1 MANSLHPHVVGA
13 STAPFIGESKEVRT
27 TEFRFETNYDQKGLA
42 VMARALRKT
51 IRKKRSRR
59 SHIFG
64 WCIITLVVLLIAA
77 GRMLEEPW
85 TVRDTLNCA
94 VGVILIVILLTED
107 QVNAFFAKKKLLPGT
122 SSAKCVFGEES
133 YTSATEAASTEF
145 HYKAVQQVC
154 ETADYFVFL
163 FSQRHGQ
170 IYDKATLSGG
180 TAEEFRTFITEKT
193 GKPIA
198 YIK

>member
-1 MANSLHPHVVGA
+1 M
-13 STAPFIGESKEVRT
+13 
-27 TEFRFETNYDQKGLA
+27 EFRFETKYDQRGLTA
-42 VMARALRKT
+42 MARALRRT
-51 IRKKRSRR
+51 VRKKRSRR

-64 WCIITLVVLLIAA
+64 WCLVTLAILLIAV

-85 TVRDTLNCA
+85 TLRDTLNLG

-107 QVNAFFAKKKLLPGT
+107 QVNAFFAKKKMLPGT
-122 SSAKCVFGEES
+122 SIARSVFTEES
-133 YTSATEAASTEF
+133 YTSTTEAAATEF
-145 HYKAVQQVC
+145 HYETVQQVC
-154 ETADYFVFL
+154 ETADYFVLL
-163 FSQRHGQ
+163 FSRQHGQ
-170 IYDKATLSGG
+170 IYDKAALSGG

>member
-1 MANSLHPHVVGA
+1 M
-13 STAPFIGESKEVRT
+13 
-27 TEFRFETNYDQKGLA
+27 EFRFETRYDQKGLTA
-42 VMARALRKT
+42 MARALRKT

-64 WCIITLVVLLIAA
+64 WCVVVLAGLLIAA
-77 GRMLEEPW
+77 QRLLGEPW
-85 TVRDTLNCA
+85 ALRDTLNCG
-94 VGVILIVILLTED
+94 VGAILLVILFTED

-122 SSAKCVFGEES
+122 SSAKCVFREES
-133 YTSATEAASTEF
+133 YTSTTEVASTEF
-145 HYKAVQQVC
+145 HYESVQQVC
-154 ETADYFVFL
+154 ETADYFVLL
-163 FSQRHGQ
+163 FSQQHGQ
-170 IYDKATLSGG
+170 IYDKASLSGG

>member
-1 MANSLHPHVVGA
+1 M
-13 STAPFIGESKEVRT
+13 
-27 TEFRFETNYDQKGLA
+27 EFQFETKYDQKGLTA
-42 VMARALRKT
+42 MARALRKT
-51 IRKKRSRR
+51 VRKKRGRR

-64 WCIITLVVLLIAA
+64 WCVVALAALLIAA
-77 GRMLEEPW
+77 MRMLGEPW
-85 TVRDTLNCA
+85 TLQDTLNLG

-122 SSAKCVFGEES
+122 SSAKSAFTEES
-133 YTSATEAASTEF
+133 YTSVTEAAVSEF
-145 HYKAVQQVC
+145 HYETVQQVC
-154 ETADYFVFL
+154 ETAEYFVLL
-163 FSQRHGQ
+163 FSRQHGQ

-180 TAEEFRTFITEKT
+180 TVEDFRTFITEKT

>member
-1 MANSLHPHVVGA
+1 M
-13 STAPFIGESKEVRT
+13 
-27 TEFRFETNYDQKGLA
+27 EFRFETKYDQKGLA
-42 VMARALRKT
+42 TMARALRKT
-51 IRKKRSRR
+51 IHKKWNR
-59 SHIFG
+59 IGFILG
-64 WCIITLVVLLIAA
+64 WCVVVLAVLLVAA
-77 GRMLEEPW
+77 ERMLGEPW
-85 TVRDTLNCA
+85 TLRDTSNCGVA
-94 VGVILIVILLTED
+94 VFLIVIMLTAN
-107 QVNAFFAKKKLLPGT
+107 QINAFFAKKRMLPGT
-122 SSAKCVFGEES
+122 SSAKSVFTEES
-133 YTSATEAASTEF
+133 YTLTTEVAVSEF
-145 HYKAVQQVC
+145 HYEAVQQVC